1 MEYLLPLI
9 FVMIPL
15 IAKLVE
21 KKIAKGGETVA
32 PRKVSM
38 TVPKKVQDILET
50 LEIPDA
56 PDTLDT
62 MDTLE
67 NGMAGMEELPDASPE
82 KVKEKPLKKEK
93 KIEKSERIDPKKLV
107 VYSEIMKPKYLETN

>member
-38 TVPKKVQDILET
+38 TVPKKVPDILE
-50 LEIPDA
+50 
-56 PDTLDT
+56 
-62 MDTLE
+62 TLE

-107 VYSEIMKPKYLETN
+107 VYSEIMKPKYMETN